1 MEAINLGV
9 DTTMHHKRNGASLA
23 HGNLSSSSS
32 KGAAEESTRRPG
44 PDLAVPFALRNALR
58 PGDLGAIV
66 SLHGIHYARECG
78 FVSTFEAYV
87 AHHLKGGGRRDA

>member
-1 MEAINLGV
+1 
-9 DTTMHHKRNGASLA
+9 MHHKQNGASLA

-32 KGAAEESTRRPG
+32 KGAAEEPTRRPG
-44 PDLAVPFALRNALR
+44 PDLAVPFALRNTLR